1 MPRITTNFIYNV
13 ALTLS
18 TYLINL
24 LLFPY
29 VSRVL
34 GVDLVGKVGFVNETI
49 SYFSLFAILGIAT
62 VGIREI
68 AACAESITAFME
80 NCRALCDDEALR
92 CNRIAFFDD
101 FCQVCGRIIQLD

>member
-24 LLFPY
+24 VLFPY

-34 GVDLVGKVGFVNETI
+34 GVDMVGKVGFVNDTI
-49 SYFSLFAILGIAT
+49 GYFSLFARSSA
-62 VGIREI
+62 
-68 AACAESITAFME
+68 S
-80 NCRALCDDEALR
+80 
-92 CNRIAFFDD
+92 
-101 FCQVCGRIIQLD
+101 